1 MTDIHAIISKATI
14 DLIDLT
20 GYEKAVDIQSVLYMN
35 LSGYTLAEECTEVA
49 EAGDKLA
56 EAVESWM
63 IELGLQGCT
72 ESTIRTYAYNL
83 RSFLADV
90 PKALEDITERDIK
103 MHLARGKMGKMNVRC
118 TRKWSDATYN
128 LRLRALRGFFNY
140 CYEYDLI
147 PENPIKRIKDTKTAH
162 VMQSIMSAEEREM
175 VRSKC
180 HTEREIALVD
190 FLYSSGVRVSEL
202 VSLNR
207 QDIDFRRRRA
217 KCLGKGRKEREITF
231 SAECGVHLAEY
242 LAQRTDHNE
251 ALFVSSVK
259 PHQRLTKAGIRA
271 LLKKIKARDERLAR
285 VKMTPHVYRRTRGTD
300 LINRGMPAEL
310 LAKKLGHE
318 NVQTLLMC
326 YAEIRQETVWAA
338 EEKYG

>member
-1 MTDIHAIISKATI
+1 MSAAQESGQMQHITCVSGHCAVFSIIAMSMT
-14 DLIDLT
+14 
-20 GYEKAVDIQSVLYMN
+20 
-35 LSGYTLAEECTEVA
+35 
-49 EAGDKLA
+49 
-56 EAVESWM
+56 W
-63 IELGLQGCT
+63 
-72 ESTIRTYAYNL
+72 
-83 RSFLADV
+83 
-90 PKALEDITERDIK
+90 
-103 MHLARGKMGKMNVRC
+103 
-118 TRKWSDATYN
+118 
-128 LRLRALRGFFNY
+128 
-140 CYEYDLI
+140 I
-147 PENPIKRIKDTKTAH
+147 PENPVKRIKDTKTAH

-217 KCLGKGRKEREITF
+217 KCFGKGRKEREITF

-271 LLKKIKARDERLAR
+271 LLKNIKARDERLAR
-285 VKMTPHVYRRTRGTD
+285 VKLTPHVYRRTRGTD
-300 LINRGMPAEL
+300 LINRGMPA
-310 LAKKLGHE
+310 G
-318 NVQTLLMC
+318 
-326 YAEIRQETVWAA
+326 AA
-338 EEKYG
+338 CEKARTRKCSNITHVLCGDPAGDCVGGRGKIWLRKVKN

>member
-147 PENPIKRIKDTKTAH
+147 PENPVKRIKDTKTAH
-162 VMQSIMSAEEREM
+162 VMQPIMSAGRER
-175 VRSKC
+175 
-180 HTEREIALVD
+180 A
-190 FLYSSGVRVSEL
+190 
-202 VSLNR
+202 
-207 QDIDFRRRRA
+207 
-217 KCLGKGRKEREITF
+217 
-231 SAECGVHLAEY
+231 
-242 LAQRTDHNE
+242 
-251 ALFVSSVK
+251 
-259 PHQRLTKAGIRA
+259 
-271 LLKKIKARDERLAR
+271 
-285 VKMTPHVYRRTRGTD
+285 
-300 LINRGMPAEL
+300 
-310 LAKKLGHE
+310 
-318 NVQTLLMC
+318 
-326 YAEIRQETVWAA
+326 
-338 EEKYG
+338 

>member
-35 LSGYTLAEECTEVA
+35 LSGYTLAEECTEVSTQR
-49 EAGDKLA
+49 DKLE
-56 EAVESWM
+56 EAIESWM

-72 ESTIRTYAYNL
+72 ESTIRTYGQNL
-83 RSFLADV
+83 KQFLMDV
-90 PKALEDITERDIK
+90 PKTLEDITERDVK
-103 MHLARGKMGKMNVRC
+103 GHLARGKMGKMKVRC

-128 LRLRALRGFFNY
+128 LRLRVLRGFFTY

-147 PENPIKRIKDTKTAH
+147 PNNPCKRIKDTKTAH
-162 VMQSIMSAEEREM
+162 IMQPIVTAEQREM
-175 VRSKC
+175 IRSKC
-180 HTEREIALVD
+180 QIERDIALVD

-202 VSLNR
+202 VALNR

-217 KCLGKGRKEREITF
+217 KCYGKGRKEREISF
-231 SAECGVHLAEY
+231 SAECAVHLAEY
-242 LAQRTDHNE
+242 LAQRTDFNE
-251 ALFVSSVK
+251 ALFVGKNK
-259 PHQRLTKAGIRA
+259 PHKRLTRAGIRA
-271 LLKKIKARDERLAR
+271 ILRDIKARDQRLEY
-285 VKMTPHVYRRTRGTD
+285 VKLTPHVYRRTRGTD

-310 LAKKLGHE
+310 IAKKFGHE

-326 YAEIRQETVWAA
+326 YADIRQETVWEA
-338 EEKYG
+338 ERKYG